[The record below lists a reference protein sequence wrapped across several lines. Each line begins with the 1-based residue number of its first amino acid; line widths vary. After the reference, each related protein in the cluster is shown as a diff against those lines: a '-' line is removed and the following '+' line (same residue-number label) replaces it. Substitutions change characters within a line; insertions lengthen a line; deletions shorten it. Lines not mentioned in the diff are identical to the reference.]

1 MDTTKDVWSSNKMK
15 TEQELL
21 ARRQE
26 IMMLLIDNKNNT
38 IRIHSHKRRM
48 LLKEYNVLH
57 WVLFE

>member
-21 ARRQE
+21 ARREE
-26 IMMLLIDNKNNT
+26 IMILLMDNKNNP
-38 IRIHSHKRRM
+38 IPIHSHKRRM
-48 LLKEYNVLH
+48 LLKEYNVLC